1 MSFLSYFWKGDE
13 KRSDEVV
20 TQEATQV
27 NTESIF
33 GGTLLYNSSTTYNQN
48 QAMLLSAV
56 YRCVDLLSN
65 SISEMPVV
73 VYKTNKRGNKK
84 LITDH
89 ISYRLLNKKPNN
101 RMNKHTFWKL
111 IVMNMLLTGNGY
123 AWIKRDEN
131 GQANEL
137 IFLPSDQVSVV
148 SNNIFDDVK
157 YLITGVKKYVTPK
170 DMLHFINIPD
180 HDGIRGV
187 STLQYARKTLT
198 LGMDELASANSF
210 FRSGNN
216 KSGFLKSEKPLT
228 DAQTQQIVSNWQ
240 QTFGTSQGINTSG
253 VVVLK
258 PGLDFTSIQ
267 TDPADAELLDS
278 RKFNVAEIARFFGV
292 PLSLLFDNSTNS
304 YSSQEAENLN
314 FLIHGLTPLLDRI
327 EAELNDKI
335 WNEPEEMQGYG
346 CKFDSSVILR
356 ADKKSLAEYYTK
368 LFNLGVL
375 SPNEIR
381 KELDLDAIDGGENH
395 FMQVNISTLDKI
407 ANQPIEQN
415 PTLSNQ
421 LKGED
426 NTDNQEEGGKND

>member
-1 MSFLSYFWKGDE
+1 MSFLKYFWKGEE
-13 KRSDEVV
+13 KRSEEVN

-198 LGMDELASANSF
+198 LGMDELSSANSF

-292 PLSLLFDNSTNS
+292 PLSLLFDNSSNS
-304 YSSQEAENLN
+304 YASQEAENLN

-335 WNEPEEMQGYG
+335 WNEPEQMQGFG

-407 ANQPIEQN
+407 VNQPIEQN
-415 PTLSNQ
+415 PTASNQ
-421 LKGED
+421 IKDTNTEEKEVED
-426 NTDNQEEGGKND
+426 DKD